1 MISKKSSTRFLKTSE
16 QTAVLRRVA
25 MKPFTKILTAIDF
38 SENSECA
45 FDYALTL
52 ATQFNAELT
61 IIHVINEPV
70 DLRGFYVPHI
80 SFEQLEKEIE
90 ESAVKMM
97 ETFCSTKLGTF
108 SNYKTSI
115 MTGIPYDEIT
125 AAAVRIDASLIVLGT
140 HGRTGLDRILFG
152 STAERVVRSASCP
165 VLTVRL
171 PAV

>member
-1 MISKKSSTRFLKTSE
+1 
-16 QTAVLRRVA
+16 
-25 MKPFTKILTAIDF
+25 MKPFSKILTAIDF
-38 SENSECA
+38 SENAECA

-97 ETFCSTKLGTF
+97 ETFCSERLKNFT
-108 SNYKTSI
+108 NYKTAI
-115 MTGIPYDEIT
+115 VTGIPYEEIT
-125 AAAVRIDASLIVLGT
+125 AIAAKTEASLIVIGT

-165 VLTVRL
+165 VLTVRP

>member
-1 MISKKSSTRFLKTSE
+1 MKS
-16 QTAVLRRVA
+16 
-25 MKPFTKILTAIDF
+25 FTKILTAIDF
-38 SENSECA
+38 SENSDCA

-90 ESAVKMM
+90 ESAIKMM
-97 ETFCSTKLGTF
+97 ENFCSSKLGTF
-108 SNYKTSI
+108 SNYKTAI
-115 MTGIPYDEIT
+115 VTGIPHDEIT
-125 AAAVRIDASLIVLGT
+125 STAAKIEASLIVLGT

-152 STAERVVRSASCP
+152 STAEQVVRSASCP

-171 PAV
+171 PVV